1 MIILIVG
8 KGLVMRRIK
17 KSIVSI
23 FVLSLVFCL
32 TGCNSTENTEEA
44 TEDKRITVKVD
55 TPKISSIENSGDFI
69 GTVQS
74 EEQVYVMS
82 KLSGD
87 VTETFFEVGDY
98 VNEGDLLFTVDDTS
112 AQIQLKQANASLS
125 SANAS
130 LNTAKA
136 GVNTANANINY
147 QTASVTE
154 SFAKSDTT
162 EKQLQLSI
170 DQAEVNF
177 RNNEINIGTLD
188 NTLTNLK
195 DKLNDVNDGI
205 DALKPQLEGAKA
217 EYAAALSD
225 AQSNPTDQ
233 AKQEAANAKK
243 SILDTY
249 SSNLSSLESSKDSL
263 ESSIKQTEASISTA
277 KNSNCLIVEQAD
289 IARDQKSDY
298 QNYTRATIGNGG
310 LASLAQAQAGV
321 VQAEAGVVQSKAGI
335 TQAQA
340 AVDAAKLQ
348 LDYANVT
355 APVSG
360 IITSKGV
367 TKNNMTST
375 GSVAYTIMS
384 DGSKFVVFYV
394 SEDIMRELQVG
405 QSITVEKNNEELEAV
420 ITENPQVADANTGL
434 FMVKARVNG
443 NEDLVSGIKVKLNM
457 TTKHADNVMT
467 LPIDAVYHESEKS
480 FVYTYVNGKA
490 NKVYVETGL
499 YDDENSYA
507 KLIQYLKDSSKFPRN
522 TYVCAVDDI
531 NKTFEN
537 MGDYYEQLLEKQERE
552 EGLCLTTVGDIM
564 DEYTNGL

>member
-1 MIILIVG
+1 
-8 KGLVMRRIK
+8 MRRIK

-225 AQSNPTDQ
+225 AQSNPTEQ

-499 YDDENSYA
+499 YDDEKIEIISGITTDDQVITTWSSQLRNGSEVKVENSVSMNNS
-507 KLIQYLKDSSKFPRN
+507 QS
-522 TYVCAVDDI
+522 DDI
-531 NKTFEN
+531 KV
-537 MGDYYEQLLEKQERE
+537 ER
-552 EGLCLTTVGDIM
+552 
-564 DEYTNGL
+564 N

>member
-1 MIILIVG
+1 
-8 KGLVMRRIK
+8 MRRIK

-136 GVNTANANINY
+136 GVNTANANVNY

-154 SFAKSDTT
+154 NFAKSDTT

-225 AQSNPTDQ
+225 AQSNPNNTTF
-233 AKQEAANAKK
+233 QEVANAKK
-243 SILDTY
+243 SILNTY
-249 SSNLSSLESSKDSL
+249 SSNLSELEASKQSI

-499 YDDENSYA
+499 YDDEKIEIISGITTDDQVITTWSSQLRNGSEVKVENSVSMNNS
-507 KLIQYLKDSSKFPRN
+507 QS
-522 TYVCAVDDI
+522 DDI
-531 NKTFEN
+531 KV
-537 MGDYYEQLLEKQERE
+537 ER
-552 EGLCLTTVGDIM
+552 
-564 DEYTNGL
+564 N

>member
-1 MIILIVG
+1 
-8 KGLVMRRIK
+8 MRRIK

-23 FVLSLVFCL
+23 LVLSLVFCL

-136 GVNTANANINY
+136 GVNTANANVNY

-154 SFAKSDTT
+154 NFAKSDTT

-217 EYAAALSD
+217 EYAAALAN
-225 AQSNPTDQ
+225 AQADPNNTTF
-233 AKQEAANAKK
+233 QEVANAKK
-243 SILDTY
+243 SILNTY
-249 SSNLSSLESSKDSL
+249 SSNLSELEASKQSI
-263 ESSIKQTEASISTA
+263 ENSIKQTEASISTA

-499 YDDENSYA
+499 YDDEKIEIISGITTDDQVITTWSSQLRNGSEVKVENSVSMNNS
-507 KLIQYLKDSSKFPRN
+507 QS
-522 TYVCAVDDI
+522 DDI
-531 NKTFEN
+531 KV
-537 MGDYYEQLLEKQERE
+537 ER
-552 EGLCLTTVGDIM
+552 
-564 DEYTNGL
+564 N

>member
-225 AQSNPTDQ
+225 AQSNPDQ

-499 YDDENSYA
+499 YDDEKIEIISGITTDDQVITTWSSQLRNGSEVKVENSVSMNNS
-507 KLIQYLKDSSKFPRN
+507 QS
-522 TYVCAVDDI
+522 DDI
-531 NKTFEN
+531 KV
-537 MGDYYEQLLEKQERE
+537 ER
-552 EGLCLTTVGDIM
+552 
-564 DEYTNGL
+564 N

>member
-1 MIILIVG
+1 
-8 KGLVMRRIK
+8 MRRIK

-225 AQSNPTDQ
+225 AQSNPNNTTF
-233 AKQEAANAKK
+233 QEVANAKK
-243 SILDTY
+243 SILNTY
-249 SSNLSSLESSKDSL
+249 SSNLSELEASKQSI

-499 YDDENSYA
+499 YDDEKIEIISGITTDDQVITTWSSQLRNGSEVKVENSVSMNNS
-507 KLIQYLKDSSKFPRN
+507 QS
-522 TYVCAVDDI
+522 DDI
-531 NKTFEN
+531 KV
-537 MGDYYEQLLEKQERE
+537 ER
-552 EGLCLTTVGDIM
+552 
-564 DEYTNGL
+564 N

>member
-1 MIILIVG
+1 
-8 KGLVMRRIK
+8 MRRIK

-217 EYAAALSD
+217 EYAAALAN
-225 AQSNPTDQ
+225 AQANPNNTTF
-233 AKQEAANAKK
+233 QEVANAKK
-243 SILDTY
+243 SILNTY
-249 SSNLSSLESSKDSL
+249 SSNLSELEASKQSI

-499 YDDENSYA
+499 YDDEKIEIISGITTDDQVITTWSSQLRNGSEVKVENSVSMNNS
-507 KLIQYLKDSSKFPRN
+507 QS
-522 TYVCAVDDI
+522 DDI
-531 NKTFEN
+531 KV
-537 MGDYYEQLLEKQERE
+537 ER
-552 EGLCLTTVGDIM
+552 
-564 DEYTNGL
+564 N

>member
-1 MIILIVG
+1 
-8 KGLVMRRIK
+8 MRRIK

-225 AQSNPTDQ
+225 AQADPNNTTF
-233 AKQEAANAKK
+233 QEVANAKK
-243 SILDTY
+243 SILNTY
-249 SSNLSSLESSKDSL
+249 SSNLSGLEASKQSI

-499 YDDENSYA
+499 YDDEKIEIISGITTDDQVITTWSSQLRNGSEVKVENSVSMNNS
-507 KLIQYLKDSSKFPRN
+507 QS
-522 TYVCAVDDI
+522 DDI
-531 NKTFEN
+531 KV
-537 MGDYYEQLLEKQERE
+537 ER
-552 EGLCLTTVGDIM
+552 
-564 DEYTNGL
+564 N

>member
-1 MIILIVG
+1 
-8 KGLVMRRIK
+8 MRRIK

-44 TEDKRITVKVD
+44 TEDKSITVKVD

-225 AQSNPTDQ
+225 AQSNATDP

-499 YDDENSYA
+499 YDDEKIEIISGITTDDQVITTWSSQLRNGSEVKVENSVSMNNS
-507 KLIQYLKDSSKFPRN
+507 QS
-522 TYVCAVDDI
+522 DDI
-531 NKTFEN
+531 KV
-537 MGDYYEQLLEKQERE
+537 ER
-552 EGLCLTTVGDIM
+552 
-564 DEYTNGL
+564 N

>member
-225 AQSNPTDQ
+225 AQSNPTEQ

-499 YDDENSYA
+499 YDDEKIEIISGITTDDQVITTWSSQLRNGSEVKVENSVSMNNS
-507 KLIQYLKDSSKFPRN
+507 QS
-522 TYVCAVDDI
+522 DDI
-531 NKTFEN
+531 KV
-537 MGDYYEQLLEKQERE
+537 ER
-552 EGLCLTTVGDIM
+552 
-564 DEYTNGL
+564 N

>member
-1 MIILIVG
+1 
-8 KGLVMRRIK
+8 MRRIK

-217 EYAAALSD
+217 EYAAALAD
-225 AQSNPTDQ
+225 AQSNPIDQ

-480 FVYTYVNGKA
+480 FVYTYVNGRA

-499 YDDENSYA
+499 YDDEKIEIISGITTDDQVITTWSSQLRNGSEVKVENSVSMNNS
-507 KLIQYLKDSSKFPRN
+507 QS
-522 TYVCAVDDI
+522 DDI
-531 NKTFEN
+531 KI
-537 MGDYYEQLLEKQERE
+537 ER
-552 EGLCLTTVGDIM
+552 
-564 DEYTNGL
+564 N

>member
-1 MIILIVG
+1 MI
-8 KGLVMRRIK
+8 RIR

-23 FVLSLVFCL
+23 LTLSIVLSL
-32 TGCNSTENTEEA
+32 TGCSNSKSTQETV
-44 TEDKRITVKVD
+44 EDKRITVKVD
-55 TPKISSIENSGDFI
+55 TPKISSIQINGDFI

-136 GVNTANANINY
+136 GVNTANANVNY

-170 DQAEVNF
+170 DQAEVSF

-217 EYAAALSD
+217 DYAAALTA
-225 AQSNPTDQ
+225 AQADPTD
-233 AKQEAANAKK
+233 ANLQEVANTKK
-243 SILDTY
+243 SILNTY
-249 SSNLSSLESSKDSL
+249 SSNLSELEASKQSI

-394 SEDIMRELQVG
+394 SEEIMRELQVG

-457 TTKHADNVMT
+457 TTKHADNVIT

-480 FVYTYVNGKA
+480 FVYTYVNGRA

-499 YDDENSYA
+499 YDDEKIEIISGLTTDDQVITTWSSQLRNGSEVKVENSVSMNNS
-507 KLIQYLKDSSKFPRN
+507 QS
-522 TYVCAVDDI
+522 DDI
-531 NKTFEN
+531 KV
-537 MGDYYEQLLEKQERE
+537 ER
-552 EGLCLTTVGDIM
+552 
-564 DEYTNGL
+564 N

>member
-217 EYAAALSD
+217 EYAAALAN
-225 AQSNPTDQ
+225 AQADPNNKTF
-233 AKQEAANAKK
+233 QEVANAKK
-243 SILDTY
+243 SILNTY
-249 SSNLSSLESSKDSL
+249 SSNLSELEASKQSI

-457 TTKHADNVMT
+457 TTKHADNVIT

-480 FVYTYVNGKA
+480 FVYTYVNGRA

-499 YDDENSYA
+499 YDDEKIEIISGITTDDQVITTWSSQLRNGSEVKVENSVSMNNS
-507 KLIQYLKDSSKFPRN
+507 QS
-522 TYVCAVDDI
+522 DDI
-531 NKTFEN
+531 KV
-537 MGDYYEQLLEKQERE
+537 ER
-552 EGLCLTTVGDIM
+552 
-564 DEYTNGL
+564 N

>member
-1 MIILIVG
+1 
-8 KGLVMRRIK
+8 MRRIK

-233 AKQEAANAKK
+233 TKQEAANAKK

-499 YDDENSYA
+499 YDDEKIEIISGITTDDQVITTWSSQLRNGSEVKVENSVSMNNS
-507 KLIQYLKDSSKFPRN
+507 QS
-522 TYVCAVDDI
+522 DDI
-531 NKTFEN
+531 KV
-537 MGDYYEQLLEKQERE
+537 ER
-552 EGLCLTTVGDIM
+552 
-564 DEYTNGL
+564 N

>member
-217 EYAAALSD
+217 EYAAALAN
-225 AQSNPTDQ
+225 AQADPNNTTF
-233 AKQEAANAKK
+233 QEVANAKK
-243 SILDTY
+243 SILNTY
-249 SSNLSSLESSKDSL
+249 SSNLSELEASKQSI
-263 ESSIKQTEASISTA
+263 ENSIKQTEASISTA

-499 YDDENSYA
+499 YDDEKIEIISGITTDDQVITTWSSQLRNGSEVKVENSVSMNNS
-507 KLIQYLKDSSKFPRN
+507 QS
-522 TYVCAVDDI
+522 DDI
-531 NKTFEN
+531 KV
-537 MGDYYEQLLEKQERE
+537 ER
-552 EGLCLTTVGDIM
+552 
-564 DEYTNGL
+564 N

>member
-217 EYAAALSD
+217 EYAAALSA
-225 AQSNPTDQ
+225 AQSDPSDR

-499 YDDENSYA
+499 YDDEKIEIISGITTDDQVITTWSSQLRNGSEVKVENSVSMNNS
-507 KLIQYLKDSSKFPRN
+507 QS
-522 TYVCAVDDI
+522 DDI
-531 NKTFEN
+531 KV
-537 MGDYYEQLLEKQERE
+537 ER
-552 EGLCLTTVGDIM
+552 
-564 DEYTNGL
+564 N

>member
-154 SFAKSDTT
+154 NFAKSDTT

-499 YDDENSYA
+499 YDDEKIEIISGITTDDQVITTWSSQLRNGSEVKVENSVSMNNS
-507 KLIQYLKDSSKFPRN
+507 QS
-522 TYVCAVDDI
+522 DDI
-531 NKTFEN
+531 KV
-537 MGDYYEQLLEKQERE
+537 ER
-552 EGLCLTTVGDIM
+552 
-564 DEYTNGL
+564 N

>member
-1 MIILIVG
+1 
-8 KGLVMRRIK
+8 MRRIK

-225 AQSNPTDQ
+225 AQSNPTDK

-499 YDDENSYA
+499 YDDEKIEIISGITTDDQVITTWSSQLRNGSEVKVENSVSMNNS
-507 KLIQYLKDSSKFPRN
+507 QS
-522 TYVCAVDDI
+522 DDI
-531 NKTFEN
+531 KV
-537 MGDYYEQLLEKQERE
+537 ER
-552 EGLCLTTVGDIM
+552 
-564 DEYTNGL
+564 N

>member
-136 GVNTANANINY
+136 GVNTANANVNY

-225 AQSNPTDQ
+225 AQSNPTVQ

-499 YDDENSYA
+499 YDDEKIEIISGITTDDQVITTWSSQLRNGSEVKVENSVSMNNS
-507 KLIQYLKDSSKFPRN
+507 QS
-522 TYVCAVDDI
+522 DDI
-531 NKTFEN
+531 KV
-537 MGDYYEQLLEKQERE
+537 ER
-552 EGLCLTTVGDIM
+552 
-564 DEYTNGL
+564 N

>member
-217 EYAAALSD
+217 EYAAALAN
-225 AQSNPTDQ
+225 AQADPNNKTF
-233 AKQEAANAKK
+233 QEVANAKK
-243 SILDTY
+243 SILNTY
-249 SSNLSSLESSKDSL
+249 SSNLSELEASKQSI
-263 ESSIKQTEASISTA
+263 ENSIKQTEASISTA

-499 YDDENSYA
+499 YDDEKIEIISGITTDDQVITTWSSQLRNGSEVKVENSVSMNNS
-507 KLIQYLKDSSKFPRN
+507 QS
-522 TYVCAVDDI
+522 DDI
-531 NKTFEN
+531 KV
-537 MGDYYEQLLEKQERE
+537 ER
-552 EGLCLTTVGDIM
+552 
-564 DEYTNGL
+564 N

>member
-136 GVNTANANINY
+136 GVNTANANVNY

-154 SFAKSDTT
+154 NFAKSDTT

-217 EYAAALSD
+217 EYAAALTA
-225 AQSNPTDQ
+225 AQQDPNNTNLQDV
-233 AKQEAANAKK
+233 ANAKK
-243 SILDTY
+243 SILNTY
-249 SSNLSSLESSKDSL
+249 SSNLSELEASKQSI
-263 ESSIKQTEASISTA
+263 ESSIKQSEASISTA

-499 YDDENSYA
+499 YDDEKIEIISGITTDDQVITTWSSQLRNGSEVKVENSVSMNNS
-507 KLIQYLKDSSKFPRN
+507 QS
-522 TYVCAVDDI
+522 DDI
-531 NKTFEN
+531 KV
-537 MGDYYEQLLEKQERE
+537 ER
-552 EGLCLTTVGDIM
+552 
-564 DEYTNGL
+564 N

>member
-217 EYAAALSD
+217 EYAAALAN
-225 AQSNPTDQ
+225 AQAYPNNTTF
-233 AKQEAANAKK
+233 QEVANAKK
-243 SILDTY
+243 SILNTY
-249 SSNLSSLESSKDSL
+249 SSNLSELEASKQSI

-499 YDDENSYA
+499 YDDEKIEIISGITTDDQVITTWSSQLRNGSEVKVENSVSMNNS
-507 KLIQYLKDSSKFPRN
+507 QS
-522 TYVCAVDDI
+522 DDI
-531 NKTFEN
+531 KV
-537 MGDYYEQLLEKQERE
+537 ER
-552 EGLCLTTVGDIM
+552 
-564 DEYTNGL
+564 N

>member
-1 MIILIVG
+1 
-8 KGLVMRRIK
+8 MRRIK

-217 EYAAALSD
+217 EYAAALAN
-225 AQSNPTDQ
+225 AQAEPNNPTF
-233 AKQEAANAKK
+233 QEVANAKK
-243 SILDTY
+243 SILNTY
-249 SSNLSSLESSKDSL
+249 SSNLSELEASKQSI

-499 YDDENSYA
+499 YDDEKIEIISGITTDDQVITTWSSQLRNGSEVKVENSVSMNNS
-507 KLIQYLKDSSKFPRN
+507 QS
-522 TYVCAVDDI
+522 DDI
-531 NKTFEN
+531 KV
-537 MGDYYEQLLEKQERE
+537 ER
-552 EGLCLTTVGDIM
+552 
-564 DEYTNGL
+564 N

>member
-217 EYAAALSD
+217 EYAAALAN
-225 AQSNPTDQ
+225 AQADPNNTTV
-233 AKQEAANAKK
+233 QEVANAKK
-243 SILDTY
+243 SILNTY
-249 SSNLSSLESSKDSL
+249 SSNLSELEASKQSI

-499 YDDENSYA
+499 YDDEKIEIISGITTDDQVITTWSSQLRNGSEVKVENSVSMNNS
-507 KLIQYLKDSSKFPRN
+507 QS
-522 TYVCAVDDI
+522 DDI
-531 NKTFEN
+531 KV
-537 MGDYYEQLLEKQERE
+537 ER
-552 EGLCLTTVGDIM
+552 
-564 DEYTNGL
+564 N

>member
-1 MIILIVG
+1 
-8 KGLVMRRIK
+8 MRRIK

-217 EYAAALSD
+217 EYAAALAN
-225 AQSNPTDQ
+225 AQANPNNPTF
-233 AKQEAANAKK
+233 QEVANAKK
-243 SILDTY
+243 SILNTY
-249 SSNLSSLESSKDSL
+249 SSNLSELEASKQSI

-499 YDDENSYA
+499 YDDEKIEIISGITTDDQVITTWSSQLRNGSEVKVENSVSMNNS
-507 KLIQYLKDSSKFPRN
+507 QS
-522 TYVCAVDDI
+522 DDI
-531 NKTFEN
+531 KV
-537 MGDYYEQLLEKQERE
+537 ER
-552 EGLCLTTVGDIM
+552 
-564 DEYTNGL
+564 N

>member
-217 EYAAALSD
+217 EYEQAFAAA
-225 AQSNPTDQ
+225 QTDPS
-233 AKQEAANAKK
+233 KVEIANAKK

-499 YDDENSYA
+499 YDDEKIEIISGITTDDQVITTWSSQLRNGSEVKVENSVSMNNS
-507 KLIQYLKDSSKFPRN
+507 QS
-522 TYVCAVDDI
+522 DDI
-531 NKTFEN
+531 KV
-537 MGDYYEQLLEKQERE
+537 ER
-552 EGLCLTTVGDIM
+552 
-564 DEYTNGL
+564 N

>member
-8 KGLVMRRIK
+8 NGLVMRRIK

-225 AQSNPTDQ
+225 AQSNPIDQ

-499 YDDENSYA
+499 YDDEKIEIISGITTDDQVITTWSSQLRNGSEVKVENSVSMNNS
-507 KLIQYLKDSSKFPRN
+507 QS
-522 TYVCAVDDI
+522 DDI
-531 NKTFEN
+531 KV
-537 MGDYYEQLLEKQERE
+537 ER
-552 EGLCLTTVGDIM
+552 
-564 DEYTNGL
+564 N

>member
-1 MIILIVG
+1 
-8 KGLVMRRIK
+8 MRRIK

-217 EYAAALSD
+217 EYAAALAN
-225 AQSNPTDQ
+225 AQADPNNTTV
-233 AKQEAANAKK
+233 QEVANAKK
-243 SILDTY
+243 SILNTY
-249 SSNLSSLESSKDSL
+249 SSNLSELEASKQSI
-263 ESSIKQTEASISTA
+263 ESSIKQTEASISTT

-499 YDDENSYA
+499 YDDEKIEIISGITTDDQVITTWSSQLRNGSEVKVENSVSMNNS
-507 KLIQYLKDSSKFPRN
+507 QS
-522 TYVCAVDDI
+522 DDI
-531 NKTFEN
+531 KV
-537 MGDYYEQLLEKQERE
+537 ER
-552 EGLCLTTVGDIM
+552 
-564 DEYTNGL
+564 N

>member
-217 EYAAALSD
+217 EYAAALAN
-225 AQSNPTDQ
+225 AQADPNDTTF
-233 AKQEAANAKK
+233 QEVANAKK
-243 SILDTY
+243 SILNTY
-249 SSNLSSLESSKDSL
+249 SSNLSELEASKQSI

-457 TTKHADNVMT
+457 TTKHADNVIT

-499 YDDENSYA
+499 YDDEKIEIISGITTDDQVITTWSSQLRNGSEVKVENSVSMNNS
-507 KLIQYLKDSSKFPRN
+507 QS
-522 TYVCAVDDI
+522 DDI
-531 NKTFEN
+531 KV
-537 MGDYYEQLLEKQERE
+537 ER
-552 EGLCLTTVGDIM
+552 
-564 DEYTNGL
+564 N

>member
-217 EYAAALSD
+217 EYAAALAN
-225 AQSNPTDQ
+225 AQADPNNT
-233 AKQEAANAKK
+233 AFQEVANAKK
-243 SILDTY
+243 SILNTY

-499 YDDENSYA
+499 YDDEKIEIISGITTDDQVITTWSSQLRNGSEVKVENSVSMNNS
-507 KLIQYLKDSSKFPRN
+507 QS
-522 TYVCAVDDI
+522 DDI
-531 NKTFEN
+531 KV
-537 MGDYYEQLLEKQERE
+537 ER
-552 EGLCLTTVGDIM
+552 
-564 DEYTNGL
+564 N

>member
-1 MIILIVG
+1 
-8 KGLVMRRIK
+8 MRRIK

-44 TEDKRITVKVD
+44 TEDKSITVKVD

-225 AQSNPTDQ
+225 AQSNPIDQ

-499 YDDENSYA
+499 YDDEKIEIISGITTDDQVITTWSSQLRNGSEVKVENSVSMNNS
-507 KLIQYLKDSSKFPRN
+507 QS
-522 TYVCAVDDI
+522 DDI
-531 NKTFEN
+531 KV
-537 MGDYYEQLLEKQERE
+537 ER
-552 EGLCLTTVGDIM
+552 
-564 DEYTNGL
+564 N

>member
-1 MIILIVG
+1 
-8 KGLVMRRIK
+8 MRRIK

-225 AQSNPTDQ
+225 AQSKPTDP

-277 KNSNCLIVEQAD
+277 KTSNCLIVEQAD

-499 YDDENSYA
+499 YDDEKIEIISGITTDDQVITTWSSQLRNGSEVKVENSVSMNNS
-507 KLIQYLKDSSKFPRN
+507 QS
-522 TYVCAVDDI
+522 DDI
-531 NKTFEN
+531 KV
-537 MGDYYEQLLEKQERE
+537 ER
-552 EGLCLTTVGDIM
+552 
-564 DEYTNGL
+564 N

>member
-1 MIILIVG
+1 
-8 KGLVMRRIK
+8 MRRIK

-23 FVLSLVFCL
+23 LVLSLVFCL

-225 AQSNPTDQ
+225 AQSNPTIQ

-499 YDDENSYA
+499 YDDEKIEIISGITTDDQVITTWSSQLRNGSEVKVENSVSMNNS
-507 KLIQYLKDSSKFPRN
+507 QS
-522 TYVCAVDDI
+522 DDI
-531 NKTFEN
+531 KV
-537 MGDYYEQLLEKQERE
+537 ER
-552 EGLCLTTVGDIM
+552 
-564 DEYTNGL
+564 N

>member
-1 MIILIVG
+1 
-8 KGLVMRRIK
+8 MRRIK

-225 AQSNPTDQ
+225 AQSNPNDQ

-499 YDDENSYA
+499 YDDEKIEIISGITTDDQVITTWSSQLRNGSEVKVENSVSMNNS
-507 KLIQYLKDSSKFPRN
+507 QS
-522 TYVCAVDDI
+522 DDI
-531 NKTFEN
+531 KV
-537 MGDYYEQLLEKQERE
+537 ER
-552 EGLCLTTVGDIM
+552 
-564 DEYTNGL
+564 N

>member
-217 EYAAALSD
+217 EYAAALAN
-225 AQSNPTDQ
+225 AQANPNNTTF
-233 AKQEAANAKK
+233 QEVANAKK
-243 SILDTY
+243 SILNTY
-249 SSNLSSLESSKDSL
+249 SSNLSELEASKQSI

-499 YDDENSYA
+499 YDDEKIEIISGITTDDQVITTWSSQLRNGSEVKVENSVSMNNS
-507 KLIQYLKDSSKFPRN
+507 QS
-522 TYVCAVDDI
+522 DDI
-531 NKTFEN
+531 KV
-537 MGDYYEQLLEKQERE
+537 ER
-552 EGLCLTTVGDIM
+552 
-564 DEYTNGL
+564 N

>member
-1 MIILIVG
+1 
-8 KGLVMRRIK
+8 MRRIK

-136 GVNTANANINY
+136 GVNTANANVNY

-154 SFAKSDTT
+154 NFAKSDTT

-217 EYAAALSD
+217 EYAAALAN
-225 AQSNPTDQ
+225 AQADPNNPTF
-233 AKQEAANAKK
+233 QEVANAKK
-243 SILDTY
+243 SILNTY
-249 SSNLSSLESSKDSL
+249 SSNLSELEASKQSI

-499 YDDENSYA
+499 YDDEKIEIISGITTDDQVITTWSSQLRNGSEVKVENSVSMNNS
-507 KLIQYLKDSSKFPRN
+507 QS
-522 TYVCAVDDI
+522 DDI
-531 NKTFEN
+531 KV
-537 MGDYYEQLLEKQERE
+537 ER
-552 EGLCLTTVGDIM
+552 
-564 DEYTNGL
+564 N

>member
-217 EYAAALSD
+217 EYAAALAN
-225 AQSNPTDQ
+225 AQANPNNTTF
-233 AKQEAANAKK
+233 QEVANAKK
-243 SILDTY
+243 SILNTY
-249 SSNLSSLESSKDSL
+249 SSNLSELEASKQSI
-263 ESSIKQTEASISTA
+263 ENSIKQTEASISTA

-499 YDDENSYA
+499 YDDEKIEIISGITTDDQVITTWSSQLRNGSEVKVENSVSMNNS
-507 KLIQYLKDSSKFPRN
+507 QS
-522 TYVCAVDDI
+522 DDI
-531 NKTFEN
+531 KV
-537 MGDYYEQLLEKQERE
+537 ER
-552 EGLCLTTVGDIM
+552 
-564 DEYTNGL
+564 N

>member
-1 MIILIVG
+1 
-8 KGLVMRRIK
+8 MRRIK

-23 FVLSLVFCL
+23 LVLSLVFCL

-225 AQSNPTDQ
+225 AQSKPTDQ

-394 SEDIMRELQVG
+394 SEDIIRELQVG

-499 YDDENSYA
+499 YDDEKIEIISGITTDDQVITTWSSQLRNGSEVKVENSVSMNNS
-507 KLIQYLKDSSKFPRN
+507 QS
-522 TYVCAVDDI
+522 DDI
-531 NKTFEN
+531 KV
-537 MGDYYEQLLEKQERE
+537 ER
-552 EGLCLTTVGDIM
+552 
-564 DEYTNGL
+564 N